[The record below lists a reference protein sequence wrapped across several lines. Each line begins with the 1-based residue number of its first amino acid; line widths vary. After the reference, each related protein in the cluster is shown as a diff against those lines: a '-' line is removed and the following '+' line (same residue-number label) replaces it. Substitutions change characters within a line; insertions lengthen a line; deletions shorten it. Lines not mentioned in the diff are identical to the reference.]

1 MSRINSIGSRRPE
14 RANSRLLR
22 LLSLLLTMLLVSAC
36 VSEEREQEMGDLMAV
51 DINAQVPLVQ
61 DPVINGFISNLG
73 NVLAKAS
80 DRPELDYHFYVIN
93 VPIVNAFALPGG
105 HIYLTRGLIEQTGS
119 GTELAAA
126 LAHEIGHVAE
136 RHGVHKMERELR
148 TGSVVGMLYNLILGG
163 EPEILQQDA
172 LELGGALWSAR
183 HSRKAEVQ
191 ADERAIEYLQRVGI
205 DPQAMVDLLEKLHE
219 VERRDSSVVAGWF
232 ASHPMTT
239 ERIAQ
244 ASREIDDTEGKVPI
258 ADEVPLALLPEF
270 LDRYPIFLDRLANTP
285 GPSFL
290 P

>member
-1 MSRINSIGSRRPE
+1 MRSDAHTGSRAPE
-14 RANSRLLR
+14 RANSRPLR
-22 LLSLLLTMLLVSAC
+22 LLTLLLTIFVASAC

-51 DINAQVPLVQ
+51 DINAQLPLVQ
-61 DPVINGFISNLG
+61 DPVLNGFVSNLG

-80 DRPELDYHFYVIN
+80 DRPDLDYHFYIIN
-93 VPIVNAFALPGG
+93 VPMVNAFALPGG

-136 RHGVHKMERELR
+136 RHGVHKMERQLR
-148 TGSVVGMLYNLILGG
+148 TGSVVTMLYNLILGG
-163 EPEILQQDA
+163 EPDILQQDA
-172 LELGGALWSAR
+172 LQLGGALWSAR
-183 HSRKAEVQ
+183 HSRKAEVE
-191 ADERAIEYLQRVGI
+191 ADRRAIEYLQRVGI
-205 DPQAMVDLLEKLHE
+205 EPQAMVDLLEKLHE
-219 VERRDSSVVAGWF
+219 VERRDSSAVAGWF

-244 ASREIDDTEGKVPI
+244 ADREIDDTAGKVPL
-258 ADEVPLALLPEF
+258 AEEVPLTLLPEF

>member
-1 MSRINSIGSRRPE
+1 MSNSVEVGKQTPE
-14 RANSRLLR
+14 RTNSRLLR
-22 LLSLLLTMLLVSAC
+22 LLSLLLAMLFATAC
-36 VSEEREQEMGDLMAV
+36 VTEQREQEMGDLMAV

-61 DPVINGFISNLG
+61 DPVLNGYVSNLG
-73 NVLAKAS
+73 NVLAEAS
-80 DRPELDYHFYVIN
+80 DRPNLDYRFYIIN
-93 VPIVNAFALPGG
+93 IPMVNAFALPGG

-136 RHGVHKMERELR
+136 RHGVHKMERQLR
-148 TGSVVGMLYNLILGG
+148 TGSVVTMLYNLILGG

-172 LELGGALWSAR
+172 LQLGGALWSAR

-191 ADERAIEYLQRVGI
+191 ADERAIDYLQRVGI

-219 VERRDSSVVAGWF
+219 VERRDSSAVAGWF
-232 ASHPMTT
+232 ASHPMT
-239 ERIAQ
+239 EKRIAQ
-244 ASREIDDTEGKVPI
+244 ASREIDHTAGKVPV
-258 ADEVPLALLPEF
+258 AEEAPVALLPEF